1 MQKAIYVVGISG
13 ISNGGKTSLA
23 QRLIKAFPGS
33 HYICQDTYFR
43 ERAFERNISSPSCK
57 CSTDGFKYCA
67 MQSLDEGSDKLVIDP
82 ELNHANWE
90 SLNALDMDQM
100 MSDLTSHLQ
109 TKQETLT
116 KDPSK
121 APHFVF
127 VDGFTIFNYRPFQPL
142 WSKKYFITLNREVA
156 KERRSHRH
164 YEPADVPGYF
174 DKFVWPMY
182 EKHKEE
188 LQDQHDIVYVDGT
201 EKQDVLYER
210 VCADLTTL
218 AAEGQCVQV
227 LTPNGEGEL

>member
-43 ERAFERNISSPSCK
+43 
-57 CSTDGFKYCA
+57 
-67 MQSLDEGSDKLVIDP
+67 DEGSDKLVIDP